1 MLFKFMRD
9 GKEISSVVKP
19 TLEEARKYARD
30 SDIDWDTIDEYEEID
45 DSNACASMPKEKKIR
60 KPRIDKGS
68 KRNVDN
74 KSKKVD
80 NRKKPEYFILDE
92 DGILSQAL
100 AHDEALKFIENSV
113 KATLRVIMGHEI
125 KFIRKVQFKMS

>member
-9 GKEISSVVKP
+9 GKEISSVVKQ

-30 SDIDWDTIDEYEEID
+30 SDIDWDTIDEYEESDLGLMEIT
-45 DSNACASMPKEKKIR
+45 APPKTR
-60 KPRIDKGS
+60 KPRADKGS

-113 KATLRVIMGHEI
+113 KATIRVIMGHEI

>member
-1 MLFKFMRD
+1 MRD
-9 GKEISSVVKP
+9 GKEISSVVKQ
-19 TLEEARKYARD
+19 TLEEARKYAKD
-30 SDIDWDTIDEYEEID
+30 NDIDWDTIDEYEESDLGLMEIT
-45 DSNACASMPKEKKIR
+45 APPKTR

-74 KSKKVD
+74 KIKKVD
-80 NRKKPEYFILDE
+80 NRKKPEYFVLDE

-113 KATLRVIMGHEI
+113 KATIRVIMGHEI